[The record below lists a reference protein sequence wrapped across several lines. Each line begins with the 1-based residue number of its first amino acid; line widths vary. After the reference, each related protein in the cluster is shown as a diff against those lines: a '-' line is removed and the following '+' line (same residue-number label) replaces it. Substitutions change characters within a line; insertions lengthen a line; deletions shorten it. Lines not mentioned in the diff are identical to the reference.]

1 MQGVSAPATCTMVS
15 EAYLKALGEVVIGLL
30 ETSQETE
37 RMIIQILEAVD
48 PDWAEQ
54 YEQRIVEIRDSHNTT
69 AMFQLWLDTL

>member
-1 MQGVSAPATCTMVS
+1 MVS